1 LNKVCL
7 FLGIEK
13 MSNVIYE
20 KSHVGDYEAVMSDVE
35 RAYLKDKLEIEI
47 RALEKMLGWDCT
59 NWIA

>member
-1 LNKVCL
+1 
-7 FLGIEK
+7 